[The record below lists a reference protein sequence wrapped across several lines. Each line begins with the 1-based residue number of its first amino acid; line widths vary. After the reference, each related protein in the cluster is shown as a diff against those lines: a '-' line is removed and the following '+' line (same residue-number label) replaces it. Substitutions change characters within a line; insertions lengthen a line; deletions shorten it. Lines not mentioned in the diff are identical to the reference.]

1 MRDARYVLALDQGT
15 TSSRSL
21 IFDPRGRVIAQ
32 AQREFTQFFPQP
44 GWVEHDAGEIWES
57 QRATMLEALAA
68 AKLAPADIAAVGISN
83 QRETTVLWD
92 RATGEPVARAI
103 VWQDRRT
110 ATACEQMRAAGL
122 EPEIAARTGL
132 LLDPYFSA
140 TKLAWLLDHVP
151 GARARAERGE
161 LAFGTVDSWLLYKLT
176 AHRRH
181 VTDATNASRTLLF
194 NLRDARW
201 DERLLEMFRVP
212 RACLPEVVDSC
223 LSREAALEIEP
234 APGVKL
240 PLTGIAGDQQAA
252 LFGQACFTPGMAK
265 NTYGTGCFLLMNTGT
280 TPTPSAGGLLTTIAW
295 KVGGEVTYAL
305 EGAVFIAGA
314 AVQWMRDGLR
324 AIVNSADIEQ
334 LATSV
339 PDAGGV
345 YLVPAFVGLGAPHWD
360 PYARGTIIGLTR
372 DTTVG
377 HIARATVDA
386 MAYQSRDVL
395 ALMEKDAGVK
405 LAALRVDGGA
415 SVNNSLLQFQA
426 DLLDVQVRR
435 PVVAETTALG
445 AAYLAGLAVGYWK
458 DLDDVASNWALD
470 REFTPRMDADRRQA
484 LTRGWD
490 RAVER
495 SLRWIEP

>member
-1 MRDARYVLALDQGT
+1 MRDATTSSKKWVLALDQGT

-21 IFDPRGRVIAQ
+21 IFDQRGRVIAQ

-110 ATACEQMRAAGL
+110 APACEQMRAAGL

-194 NLRDARW
+194 NLR
-201 DERLLEMFRVP
+201 
-212 RACLPEVVDSC
+212 
-223 LSREAALEIEP
+223 
-234 APGVKL
+234 
-240 PLTGIAGDQQAA
+240 
-252 LFGQACFTPGMAK
+252 
-265 NTYGTGCFLLMNTGT
+265 
-280 TPTPSAGGLLTTIAW
+280 
-295 KVGGEVTYAL
+295 
-305 EGAVFIAGA
+305 
-314 AVQWMRDGLR
+314 
-324 AIVNSADIEQ
+324 
-334 LATSV
+334 
-339 PDAGGV
+339 
-345 YLVPAFVGLGAPHWD
+345 
-360 PYARGTIIGLTR
+360 
-372 DTTVG
+372 
-377 HIARATVDA
+377 
-386 MAYQSRDVL
+386 
-395 ALMEKDAGVK
+395 
-405 LAALRVDGGA
+405 
-415 SVNNSLLQFQA
+415 
-426 DLLDVQVRR
+426 
-435 PVVAETTALG
+435 
-445 AAYLAGLAVGYWK
+445 
-458 DLDDVASNWALD
+458 
-470 REFTPRMDADRRQA
+470 
-484 LTRGWD
+484 
-490 RAVER
+490 
-495 SLRWIEP
+495 